1 LHVVF
6 LGPDGVG
13 KSTVIAGVQEDL
25 SPAFLK
31 TEYHTFAPSLL
42 PARMQQKP
50 SPHALPPR
58 GKLASLYKAG
68 WWLICY
74 TIGYMLTIH
83 PARARSAFVLNHRYL
98 LDAIVDRKRYRYSG
112 PKFLLKLIALVS
124 PGADLVILLS
134 APPEVIQSRKQ
145 EVPFEETARQCREY
159 REVVERLPNGR
170 LIDASV
176 APEQTIAA
184 VDAAIVQLLRQ
195 RIVKRFG
202 SVSQGAKRQ
211 LG

>member
-1 LHVVF
+1 VVF

-50 SPHALPPR
+50 SPHAKPPR
-58 GKLASLYKAG
+58 GKLASLYKVA
-68 WWLICY
+68 WWSICY
-74 TIGYMLTIH
+74 TLGYIASIH

-98 LDAIVDRKRYRYSG
+98 LDAIVDPKRYRYSG
-112 PKFLLKLIALVS
+112 PKFLLKLVALIS
-124 PGADLVILLS
+124 PKADLVVLLN

-145 EVPFEETARQCREY
+145 EVPFEETARQCLEY
-159 REVVERLPNGR
+159 RAVVEPLSNGR
-170 LIDASV
+170 IIDASV
-176 APEQTIAA
+176 AVQDTIAA
-184 VDAAIVQLLRQ
+184 VDREILGILRH
-195 RIVKRFG
+195 RFMHRFG
-202 SVSQGAKRQ
+202 FAI
-211 LG
+211 